1 MNKVIN
7 HVLDQIT
14 HSREDWEN
22 EATVRAAAAQTCV
35 IADTQALIAAV
46 GLGKSLKTVPIT
58 APVQPGKK
66 IMPKRNSALFLKMT

>member
-1 MNKVIN
+1 MNKVVN

-22 EATVRAAAAQTCV
+22 EATVRAAATQTCV

-46 GLGKSLKTVPIT
+46 GLGKSLKSMPVA
-58 APVQPGKK
+58 APTQPG
-66 IMPKRNSALFLKMT
+66 